1 MQAWARLQAERTWNM
16 RTMFLTLDVS
26 KLSGRLNFHA
36 SCRESKGGHA
46 MRGEVRAGGW
56 EAERDRGARSVQGR
70 ARLQVGGPGTG
81 ERTWNM
87 RSMVVTLEVS
97 KLSGWLNFH
106 ASCRE
111 SNGGYTMWGEMQ
123 AEGWEGHGRRR
134 CKQRA
139 GVWIDCRLGAR
150 AQGGAHLEHAHHVS
164 DAGRVEAQ
172 RPVELPRV
180 LPRVERRAYDAG
192 RGAGR

>member
-1 MQAWARLQAERTWNM
+1 MQGWARLQAERTWNM

-111 SNGGYTMWGEMQ
+111 SNGGYTR
-123 AEGWEGHGRRR
+123 GR
-134 CKQRA
+134 
-139 GVWIDCRLGAR
+139 
-150 AQGGAHLEHAHHVS
+150 
-164 DAGRVEAQ
+164 
-172 RPVELPRV
+172 
-180 LPRVERRAYDAG
+180 DAG
-192 RGAGR
+192 RGVGGPRATAVQAACRGLDRLQTGSPGTGRSALGTCAPCF